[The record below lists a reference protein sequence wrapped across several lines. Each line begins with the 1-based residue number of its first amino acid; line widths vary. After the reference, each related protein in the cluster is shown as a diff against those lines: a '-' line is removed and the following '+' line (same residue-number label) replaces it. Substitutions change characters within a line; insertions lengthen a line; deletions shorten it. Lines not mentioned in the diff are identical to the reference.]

1 MFIASDLQGVH
12 IYFAEH
18 FTNTGKIFYFPEHL
32 PFDMLPKLYRM
43 MMNHSLVTVMLLFLV
58 SNMRNFWCK
67 NFRYLIV
74 ITQWDFVSVYLS
86 IWEKSTR
93 REKRNQEPYGK
104 IREWHVVTH
113 INGAT
118 QQ

>member
-43 MMNHSLVTVMLLFLV
+43 LNHLLVTVMLLFLV
-58 SNMRNFWCK
+58 SNMNNFWCK
-67 NFRYLIV
+67 
-74 ITQWDFVSVYLS
+74 
-86 IWEKSTR
+86 
-93 REKRNQEPYGK
+93 
-104 IREWHVVTH
+104 
-113 INGAT
+113 
-118 QQ
+118 